1 MGFKNI
7 GSSPLYEFS
16 TKGNRKER
24 IRQQQQ
30 NGGEEGKLEAL
41 HLFLRVSWRKTDS
54 CRLYM
59 SLMYLINVFGDR
71 LLSNCLQHMQ
81 KSDTC

>member
-1 MGFKNI
+1 M
-7 GSSPLYEFS
+7 YEFS

-24 IRQQQQ
+24 SRQQQQ

-41 HLFLRVSWRKTDS
+41 HLFLSWRKTDS

-59 SLMYLINVFGDR
+59 FFIYLINVFGDR
-71 LLSNCLQHMQ
+71 LLSDCLQHMQ
-81 KSDTC
+81 NSDTC